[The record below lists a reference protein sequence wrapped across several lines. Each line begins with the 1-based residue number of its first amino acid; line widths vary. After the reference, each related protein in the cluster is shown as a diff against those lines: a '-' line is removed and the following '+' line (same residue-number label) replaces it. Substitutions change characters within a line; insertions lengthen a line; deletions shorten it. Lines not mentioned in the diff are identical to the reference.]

1 MTASPIVVLA
11 DDLTG
16 AAEICAIGR
25 DHGLNAVVALSTES
39 LPRHVSLI
47 VFDTD
52 SRLNTPDEAAR
63 KVRHIIEHL
72 PAGWNQR
79 VFKKVDSVLR
89 GPVVVELET
98 AASALGADRVLLAP
112 ANPSLGRKILNALY
126 SVDGVPLDK
135 TAFAR
140 DPHHPAH
147 SAHVAALLGPT
158 SALPLVLARPG
169 MPLPSLGV
177 IVAEASSATDVAHW
191 ATRLQPG
198 TLPAGGADFFQA
210 YLESLGFK
218 KELTPPSVLTV
229 PSGPNL
235 IISGTTSTAGENLLQ
250 TARQSGLPIFP
261 IPPALLNAGES
272 FETIVKTWADHIRR
286 ALVTHNIALAV
297 VDQPLSDSPQIS
309 SAIRRAFARMAT
321 LLEQHR
327 AFHHL
332 LVDGGA
338 TAAAVTRSLAWHQ
351 LSTAAV
357 WAPGVVSLQPL
368 SAPDV
373 LLTLKPGSY
382 SWPAPLWEKLL
393 ARSTPAASAV
403 TPSS

>member
-1 MTASPIVVLA
+1 MKPTPIVVLA

-25 DHGLNAVVALSTES
+25 AHALNAVVALSTES
-39 LPRHVSLI
+39 LPRDVSLL

-52 SRLNTPDEAAR
+52 SRLNTPAEAAH

-72 PAGWNQR
+72 PSGWNQR
-79 VFKKVDSVLR
+79 VFKKTDSVLR
-89 GPVVVELET
+89 GPVVAELE
-98 AASALGADRVLLAP
+98 AAAAALGTNKILLSP
-112 ANPSLGRKILNALY
+112 ANPSLGRKIRDSLY
-126 SVDGVPLDK
+126 TVNDVPLDK
-135 TAFAR
+135 TAFAH

-158 SALPLVLARPG
+158 TTLPLVLARPG
-169 MPLPSLGV
+169 MTLPSTGLV
-177 IVAEASSATDVAHW
+177 LAEAASPADVTHW
-191 ATRLQPG
+191 ASLLQAG

-210 YLESLGFK
+210 YLASLG
-218 KELTPPSVLTV
+218 LTASGSHAPFIALPAGPS
-229 PSGPNL
+229 L
-235 IISGTTSTAGENLLQ
+235 IISGTTSTAGEILRK
-250 TARQSGLPIFP
+250 TARDSGLPVFP
-261 IPPALLNAGES
+261 IPPALLNADES
-272 FETIVKTWADHIRR
+272 FETIVKSWSDHIRR
-286 ALVTHNIALAV
+286 ALATQGIAIAV

-321 LLEQHR
+321 LLDQHR

-368 SAPDV
+368 TAPDV

-382 SWPAPLWEKLL
+382 TWPAPLWEKLL
-393 ARSTPAASAV
+393 ARSTP
-403 TPSS
+403 PSVS

>member
-1 MTASPIVVLA
+1 MNTTPIVVLA

-25 DHGLNAVVALSTES
+25 AHGLTAVVALSTES
-39 LPRHVSLI
+39 LPRDVSLL

-52 SRLNTPDEAAR
+52 SRLNDSTEAAR
-63 KVRHIIEHL
+63 KVRHIVEHL
-72 PAGWNQR
+72 PPGWTQR
-79 VFKKVDSVLR
+79 VFKKTDSVLR
-89 GPVVVELET
+89 GPVVAELE
-98 AASALGADRVLLAP
+98 AAAAALGTDKILLAP
-112 ANPSLGRKILNALY
+112 ANPSLGRKIQNSLY
-126 SVDGVPLDK
+126 TVNDVPLDK
-135 TAFAR
+135 TAFAH

-158 SALPLVLARPG
+158 TTLPLVLARPG
-169 MPLPSLGV
+169 MTLPSTGL
-177 IVAEASSATDVAHW
+177 ILAEAASPTDVTHW
-191 ATRLQPG
+191 ATQLQPG

-210 YLESLGFK
+210 YLASLG
-218 KELTPPSVLTV
+218 LTASNSHAPFIALPAGPS
-229 PSGPNL
+229 L
-235 IISGTTSTAGENLLQ
+235 IISGTTSTTAQTLRQ
-250 TARQSGLPIFP
+250 TARDSGLPVFP

-272 FETIVKTWADHIRR
+272 FETSVKIWADHIRR
-286 ALVTHNIALAV
+286 ALATRGIAIAV
-297 VDQPLSDSPQIS
+297 VDQPLSDSAQIS

-321 LLEQHR
+321 LLDQHR

-368 SAPDV
+368 SAPGV

-393 ARSTPAASAV
+393 PRTSSTAQPSAS
-403 TPSS
+403 

>member
-1 MTASPIVVLA
+1 MTATPIVVLA

-25 DHGLNAVVALSTES
+25 AHGLNAVVALSTES
-39 LPRHVSLI
+39 LPRDVSLL

-52 SRLNTPDEAAR
+52 SRLNTPAEAAH
-63 KVRHIIEHL
+63 KVRHSIDHL
-72 PAGWNQR
+72 PSGWNAR
-79 VFKKVDSVLR
+79 VFKKTDSVLR
-89 GPVVVELET
+89 GPVVAELE
-98 AASALGADRVLLAP
+98 AAAAALGTDRILLAP
-112 ANPSLGRKILNALY
+112 ANPSLGRKIQDSLY
-126 SVDGVPLDK
+126 TVNGVALDK
-135 TAFAR
+135 TAFAH

-158 SALPLVLARPG
+158 TTLPLVLARPA
-169 MPLPSLGV
+169 MTLPSTGL
-177 IVAEASSATDVAHW
+177 IVAEAASPVHVTHW
-191 ATRLQPG
+191 ASRLQPG

-210 YLESLGFK
+210 YLASLG
-218 KELTPPSVLTV
+218 LTPASTSEQTIALPAGPS
-229 PSGPNL
+229 L
-235 IISGTTSTAGENLLQ
+235 IISGTTSTAGQTLRQ
-250 TARQSGLPIFP
+250 TARDSGLPVFP
-261 IPPALLNAGES
+261 IPPSLLNAGES
-272 FETIVKTWADHIRR
+272 FETIVKSWSDNIRR
-286 ALVTHNIALAV
+286 ALVTQGIAIAV

-321 LLEQHR
+321 LLDQHR

-368 SAPDV
+368 SAPSV

-382 SWPAPLWEKLL
+382 SWPTPLWEKLL
-393 ARSTPAASAV
+393 ARSTP
-403 TPSS
+403 SSP